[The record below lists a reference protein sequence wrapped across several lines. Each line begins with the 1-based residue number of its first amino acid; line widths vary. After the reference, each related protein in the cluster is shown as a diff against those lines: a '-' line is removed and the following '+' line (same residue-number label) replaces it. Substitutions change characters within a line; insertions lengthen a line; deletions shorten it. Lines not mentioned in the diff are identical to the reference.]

1 MLCYTWRA
9 LLAGSSLSW
18 CWLPPPPKQSAT
30 CKYSSS
36 SSLVDDANYFVRPLL
51 FGRGQDLAK
60 KLLKALE
67 SISSSSGGGK
77 SWAVGEIAS
86 LALGFASISARTL
99 ILSAGDVSKQQK
111 SGGVDAN
118 NLGACSLKLL
128 NSLFAVDAEFRKK
141 ANALEALAALE
152 ANIPLPNGD
161 GPYQSLLRRC
171 YGEEEM
177 VDAVVRFAS
186 SRPAKHIG
194 GDCESC
200 HCRIWRHSYHYQK

>member
-1 MLCYTWRA
+1 M
-9 LLAGSSLSW
+9 
-18 CWLPPPPKQSAT
+18 
-30 CKYSSS
+30 
-36 SSLVDDANYFVRPLL
+36 
-51 FGRGQDLAK
+51 AK
-60 KLLKALE
+60 KLLQSFGKAYHLLLAVV
-67 SISSSSGGGK
+67 
-77 SWAVGEIAS
+77 SWAVGEVAS

-161 GPYQSLLRRC
+161 GPYQSLFAPVLRRGRDGRCC
-171 YGEEEM
+171 YC
-177 VDAVVRFAS
+177 ACS
-186 SRPAKHIG
+186 SRPTKHIG
-194 GDCESC
+194 GEIVDRVIAEYGGTHTTIKNNNMNVLSAI
-200 HCRIWRHSYHYQK
+200 RAAAKSEDVDLLYAAPSASRSM